1 MGLQHTL
8 SRGYRAG
15 TRDLFS
21 KKFRTKG
28 GNPCLTTYLRK
39 YKVGDMVDVIA
50 NPAQQKGMPHK
61 YYHGKTGRV
70 WNITKR
76 AIGVEI
82 NKVFRQK
89 QMVKRIH
96 VRVEHARPSRCQS
109 GHFARVK
116 ANEIIKAAAKAKGE
130 KPGAYSVSLKREAKG
145 PRPAFKLDLQGTL
158 GAKVHL
164 LVPQAYVF
172 KPMQQP
178 YLIK

>member
-1 MGLQHTL
+1 
-8 SRGYRAG
+8 
-15 TRDLFS
+15 
-21 KKFRTKG
+21 
-28 GNPCLTTYLRK
+28 
-39 YKVGDMVDVIA
+39 
-50 NPAQQKGMPHK
+50 
-61 YYHGKTGRV
+61 
-70 WNITKR
+70 
-76 AIGVEI
+76 
-82 NKVFRQK
+82 
-89 QMVKRIH
+89 MVKRIH

-145 PRPAFKLDLQGTL
+145 PRPAFKLDLQGTQ
-158 GAKVHL
+158 GACVHL